1 MSAEAQAN
9 GLRAAKFELLARE
22 RDTIYLTRIEYIKS
36 AAPDTCQPYLIAMQM
51 ECDTLVQLHR
61 NVSLVKDTLIDT
73 LKAIIVNRNSVIAND
88 SVVKVGLRE
97 DVKGAEN
104 KTKKERNG
112 KRAAIGVGIVM
123 LLLWLG
129 VQVGG

>member
-22 RDTIYLTRIEYIKS
+22 RDTIYLTRTKTIFKE
-36 AAPDTCQPYLIAMQM
+36 APDTCLTYLLAMQM

-61 NVSLVKDTLIDT
+61 NVSLAKDTLIDT

-97 DVKGAEN
+97 EVKVAE
-104 KTKKERNG
+104 KQI
-112 KRAAIGVGIVM
+112 KRAKVVTKVVTWIAGVAVLFSFGFAA
-123 LLLWLG
+123 LN
-129 VQVGG
+129 